1 MADEITILSV
11 PSDAAEHAER
21 FGAKHDATNGSWI
34 VVGAVPRELLN
45 YVPRPKNQRFQETA
59 PRCPLCGSPT
69 RRLIN
74 SAGNP
79 FWACVTYFKTGCP
92 GVVDYLDYL
101 DSVEPLAKVGKFLP
115 KLAGSL
121 FGPSEPP
128 PDNNAKAPHPLKQ
141 RWQEVVQEAG
151 AVIGDDNQAVRWLY
165 QPKVAFNNKTPLEM
179 CDTEAGCDAVL
190 KMLRDVWA

>member
-1 MADEITILSV
+1 MADAITVLNV
-11 PSDAAEHAER
+11 PQDAAEHAKR
-21 FGAKHDATNGSWI
+21 FGAQFDSRTSTWF
-34 VVGAVPRELLN
+34 VVGPVPRELLN
-45 YVPRPKNQRFQETA
+45 YVPRPKNQRFSEVA
-59 PRCPLCGSPT
+59 PSCPLCGSPT

-101 DSVEPLAKVGKFLP
+101 DAVEPLAKVSKFLP

-128 PDNNAKAPHPLKQ
+128 PDNNAKAPHPLKE

-151 AVIGDDNQAVRWLY
+151 AVIGDEKQAVRWLY
-165 QPKVAFNNKTPLEM
+165 QPKMAFNNKTPLEM
-179 CDTEAGCDAVL
+179 CGTEAGCDAVL
-190 KMLRDVWA
+190 KMLRDVWT